1 MSKKSL
7 KIEKKKKSEGGIQN
21 SKYFGLLGFDLPP
34 NWNLDFVHLPP
45 NWILDF

>member
-7 KIEKKKKSEGGIQN
+7 KIEKKSEVFFQNCGIQN

-34 NWNLDFVHLPP
+34 N
-45 NWILDF
+45 